1 MSKIAF
7 IFSGQGAQ
15 YTGMGKELYD
25 NVPASKEVFLKA
37 NQVLGFDIAKLCFEG
52 PDSELNKTENTQP
65 SVLTVSIAALKALES
80 KGIKADVTAGFSLG
94 EYSALVCSGVLNFE
108 EAVALVRKRGKFM
121 SEAVPEGRGTMAAI
135 IGLDREKVL
144 EVCKSA
150 SEFGVAEAV
159 NFNCPGQIVIAGEVE
174 AIDKAMELAK
184 DAGALKVV
192 KLQVSGPF
200 HSSLLKP
207 AAEKLGEELKSLTL
221 KDIEVPILSN
231 INANYVSEGKDFYDI
246 LPKQAM
252 SAVLWE
258 DIIRRMLQDGV
269 DTFVEIG
276 PGKTLSSF
284 VKKIDRKIK
293 VINVEDLKSLDK
305 AVEAL
310 NQ

>member
-15 YTGMGKELYD
+15 YAGMGKELYD

-37 NQVLGFDIAKLCFEG
+37 NQVLGFDIANLCFEG

-108 EAVALVRKRGKFM
+108 EAVALVRKRGKYM

-135 IGLDREKVL
+135 IGLDREKL
-144 EVCKSA
+144 LQVCQSA

-159 NFNCPGQIVIAGEVE
+159 NFNCPGQIVIAGELE

-184 DAGALKVV
+184 EAGALKVV